1 MHYKVIDE
9 FCGYGATLFQHCL
22 PGWSWEYCPEKTK
35 GADNKYNHQVIHKLY
50 SHQESGYSTSYA
62 DILPVINAID
72 NHSQIA
78 AFRRI
83 KANLQMV
90 QPERVYS

>member
-72 NHSQIA
+72 NHSPVSYTHLTLPTK
-78 AFRRI
+78 RI
-83 KANLQMV
+83 V
-90 QPERVYS
+90 